1 MHARVMDVRVRSR
14 GPGAMNNGMLRI
26 GGVATVF
33 QAISNAVLNRFTGML
48 YLRHVVYS
56 FRA

>member
-1 MHARVMDVRVRSR
+1 MNVGVRSC